1 MKRRIPSL
9 IACLLWMVVVSA
21 VVLSGEATA
30 SEADEGLTARISGLR
45 LRLDGERVLLSFKL
59 LHAFDDNLLK
69 RIDSGIPTGFDFKFQ
84 LVRDRKTWFDTDV
97 DRSRLRVDAMYNAV
111 TREYLINFRQD
122 GDLIESRVVREADEL
137 EAAMTQFVEFPVF
150 TVGGKQASQRLR
162 VRMRTELGTE
172 QIFFFI
178 PKKVTTSW
186 VETRRFQM
194 SSAED

>member
-1 MKRRIPSL
+1 MKRRILS
-9 IACLLWMVVVSA
+9 IVCLLWMVA
-21 VVLSGEATA
+21 VAALAPPGEAA
-30 SEADEGLTARISGLR
+30 SEADEGLTARVSGLR
-45 LRLDGERVLLSFKL
+45 FRLDGERVLLSFKL

-97 DRSRLRVDAMYNAV
+97 DSSRLRVDAMYNAV

-137 EAAMTQFVEFPVF
+137 EAAMTQFNEFLVF
-150 TVGGKQASQRLR
+150 TVDSKQASQRLR

-186 VETRRFQM
+186 VETRRFRM
-194 SSAED
+194 PSAED